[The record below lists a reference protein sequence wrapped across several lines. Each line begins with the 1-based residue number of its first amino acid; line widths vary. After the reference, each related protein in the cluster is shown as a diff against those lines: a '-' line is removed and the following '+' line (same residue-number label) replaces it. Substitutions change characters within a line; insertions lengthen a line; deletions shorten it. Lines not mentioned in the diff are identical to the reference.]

1 MKKHV
6 SVVFGTCL
14 GACAGFTLC
23 YLCLVLPHREDKPPT
38 PEQVRQQEKTAIR
51 IARDG
56 SLYLAEERVDLTQLA
71 GRIEALGA
79 RQAVTIRADRSTHYK
94 RVVEVLDV
102 CKTAAVS
109 GVSIV
114 AATTQ

>member
-6 SVVFGTCL
+6 SVVLRTCL

-23 YLCLVLPHREDKPPT
+23 YVCLVLPYPEVTAPT